1 MHKRS
6 ILFVLLLHTM
16 HTLFAQEKVPGIS
29 DIAQPNAKG
38 RQQVDQWTSRAWYF
52 VEKAEARKKDLDSA
66 FALAQKAITLSKSLH
81 YVKGFNEA
89 MYAAGKAKME
99 GGETAFAYQSMA
111 LLEDTTKAFM
121 LTDLHRYFLD
131 GVFLPKNL
139 DSAVAAVNTAL
150 AIARRK
156 KDFTLEL
163 KIHQI
168 ALGDL
173 LKHGYTAR
181 IEEHKNRALL
191 LKDKVSPDDMVFYY
205 YYISNYA
212 YRAHDNTRSL
222 QFALDGIALSEST
235 NKHMIERLYGML
247 GLAYSG
253 LNQYQKSIEANQKA
267 VDLHLKNRDIRNA
280 WILAE
285 YVIHN
290 MCHLHIEEE
299 AMQYL
304 QMTKTKLGF
313 SRLKDSI
320 IYYRSVA
327 FIHDHAER
335 PDLAHVAWLTV
346 AKLSD
351 KNEAEDLVTYSH
363 LAGYYFDVN
372 KYDSARIYMNR
383 ILSSKNMTVQQSL
396 TTHLRL
402 FRMDT
407 TEGNYR
413 SAVQNLLRHRKIQDS
428 IKKNEQ
434 KSEMQELLVQYEAQ
448 KKDKDLQLQRQSI
461 ELLTQRNALKEKDLE
476 QAELNFLHE
485 TAIREANLKLAQADA
500 AEKSRNLQIQQAS
513 ITLLQQDTSLKQG
526 AIDKASFT
534 RDMLMIGSA
543 LLVIILF
550 LVLNR
555 YMLKRKNAAQ
565 LAERNEKLEQL
576 VHEKELLVKEV
587 HHRVKNNLHTILSLL
602 ESQAVFLQDD
612 ALAAIQKSQS
622 RIYAMSLIHQKL
634 YKQDNITSVNMEE
647 YFVELLMHLE
657 QSFEE
662 NRRVIFRKNIEPIQL
677 DVSQAIPL
685 GLILNEAISNA
696 IKYAFQEN
704 ELKVIHVSLT
714 QSHSGDICLMVRDNG
729 IGFPENW
736 EKVLHQSLGIKLI
749 RGLSQDIQGDCSI
762 YNDNGAIVTI
772 RFRKTDF
779 MEMPIETK
787 SKENHFTNTLAKTEF
802 A

>member
-1 MHKRS
+1 MSKRS
-6 ILFVLLLHTM
+6 ILFALLLHTTQ
-16 HTLFAQEKVPGIS
+16 TLFAQEKVPVIN
-29 DIAQPNAKG
+29 DTAQQNARG
-38 RQQVDQWTSRAWYF
+38 RQQVDQLTTRAWQF
-52 VEKAEARKKDLDSA
+52 VDKAEAKKKDLDSA
-66 FALAQKAITLSKSLH
+66 FALAQKAISLSQSLH

-89 MYAAGKAKME
+89 VYAAGKAKME
-99 GGETAFAYQSMA
+99 GGETGFAYQSMV
-111 LLEDTTKAFM
+111 LLEDTTKAFL

-139 DSAVAAVNTAL
+139 DSAVASINTAL

-173 LKHGYTAR
+173 VKHGHLAR
-181 IEEHKNRALL
+181 IEEHKSRALL
-191 LKDKVSPDDMVFYY
+191 LKDKVKPEDMVFYY
-205 YYISNYA
+205 YYVSNYA
-212 YRAHDNTRSL
+212 YRANDNTRSL
-222 QFALDGIALSEST
+222 QFVLDGIALSEST

-253 LNQYQKSIEANQKA
+253 LNQYQKSVEANQKA
-267 VDLHLKNRDIRNA
+267 VDLHLKKRDIRNA

-290 MCHLHIEEE
+290 MCHLHIEDE

-304 QMTKTKLGF
+304 EMTKTKLGF

-327 FIHDHAER
+327 FIHDHAKR
-335 PDLAHVAWLTV
+335 PDLAHIAWLMVT
-346 AKLSD
+346 KLSE
-351 KNEAEDLVTYSH
+351 KNEVEDLVTYSH
-363 LAGYYFDVN
+363 LAGYYFDVH
-372 KYDSARIYMNR
+372 KYDSARVYMNR

-402 FRMDT
+402 FRIDT
-407 TEGNYR
+407 TEGNFQ
-413 SAVQNLLRHRKIQDS
+413 SAVQHLVRYRKIQDS
-428 IKKNEQ
+428 TKKNEQ

-461 ELLTQRNALKEKDLE
+461 ELLTQKNALREKDHE
-476 QAELNFLHE
+476 QAELNFIHE

-513 ITLLQQDTSLKQG
+513 ITLLQQDKSLKQG
-526 AIDKASFT
+526 AINKASFT
-534 RDMLMIGSA
+534 RDMLIVGSA
-543 LLVIILF
+543 LLVIILL

-576 VHEKELLVKEV
+576 VREKELLIKEV

-602 ESQAVFLQDD
+602 ESQAVFLRDD

-622 RIYAMSLIHQKL
+622 RVYAMSLIHQKL
-634 YKQDNITSVNMEE
+634 YKQENITSVNMEE
-647 YFVELLMHLE
+647 YFIELLMHLE
-657 QSFEE
+657 QSFEGS
-662 NRRVIFRKNIEPIQL
+662 RPVIFRKTIEPIQL
-677 DVSQAIPL
+677 DVRQAIPL

-696 IKYAFQEN
+696 IKYAFPEN
-704 ELKVIHVSLT
+704 ELRVIYVSLT
-714 QSHSGDICLMVRDNG
+714 QSHASDICLMVRDNG
-729 IGFPENW
+729 IGFPENC
-736 EKVLHQSLGIKLI
+736 EKLLNQSLGIKLI
-749 RGLSQDIQGDCSI
+749 RGLSQDIQGECSL

-779 MEMPIETK
+779 TEMLIDTK
-787 SKENHFTNTLAKTEF
+787 SMENHIADPHNN
-802 A
+802 